1 MSCRHFCWTCQ
12 AQLGDRVMFI
22 ARHWETERV
31 IGFCRQSCFDAY
43 TELVSIWA

>member
-1 MSCRHFCWTCQ
+1 
-12 AQLGDRVMFI
+12 MFI